1 MIFYKSIF
9 KVSYRMSKA
18 TLQSNY
24 SLNENIQENTNIA
37 SEDLLKQEVV
47 IQNKK
52 ILSNLVE
59 SLKNYD
65 SKYWSIYY
73 SEDFGSIHFQI
84 GEYNIAEIGN
94 GYVSLI
100 VDGIFFDMKDF
111 KYLLKTLKKEQKN
124 LFDNNFGEEFLNLF
138 IYSNITKDEED
149 LISSAQNI
157 ALSKV
162 FADTY
167 QEPDNKD
174 VESLLDYFEIKK
186 EYDKNIVFENKID
199 EKFLKL
205 LSGETATLEYK
216 QNMFDEANKGTKILG
231 HAMFDET
238 IRAIAGFA
246 NSITGGSLLVGVH
259 DVQIDSKTNLHSV
272 TRDFYKIVEKQFGS
286 EDKFL
291 LRFGDTLKKVFELPL
306 LATISIN
313 FLEIEQSDGVKK
325 FLHILVPAFTQPTF
339 IKLTNINHQLNP
351 EGTGSEIFYV
361 RVGYNSTEKLSF
373 KETIEYLV
381 YRFPNYIQTLT
392 S

>member
-65 SKYWSIYY
+65 SNYWSIYY

-94 GYVSLI
+94 GYVSII

-111 KYLLKTLKKEQKN
+111 KYLLKTLKTEQKN
-124 LFDNNFGEEFLNLF
+124 LFDNNFGEEFLNLY

-162 FADTY
+162 FGDTY

-259 DVQIDSKTNLHSV
+259 DVQIDSKPIYIQS
-272 TRDFYKIVEKQFGS
+272 
-286 EDKFL
+286 
-291 LRFGDTLKKVFELPL
+291 
-306 LATISIN
+306 
-313 FLEIEQSDGVKK
+313 LEI
-325 FLHILVPAFTQPTF
+325 F
-339 IKLTNINHQLNP
+339 IKLSKN
-351 EGTGSEIFYV
+351 
-361 RVGYNSTEKLSF
+361 NSALKISF
-373 KETIEYLV
+373 
-381 YRFPNYIQTLT
+381 F
-392 S
+392 

>member
-1 MIFYKSIF
+1 
-9 KVSYRMSKA
+9 MSK
-18 TLQSNY
+18 TLKSNFFLKD
-24 SLNENIQENTNIA
+24 SIQNNKIIISDE
-37 SEDLLKQEVV
+37 LLEQEVV

-52 ILSNLVE
+52 VLSKLVD

-65 SKYWSIYY
+65 SNYWSIYY
-73 SEDFGSIHFQI
+73 SEDYKEIRFQI
-84 GEYNIAEIGN
+84 GEYRIAEIGN
-94 GYVSLI
+94 GYISII
-100 VDGIFFDMKDF
+100 VDGIFFDMQDF
-111 KYLLKTLKKEQKN
+111 KYLLKTLKSEQKN
-124 LFDNNFGEEFLNLF
+124 IFDNNFGEEILNLY
-138 IYSNITKDEED
+138 IYSNITNDEED

-157 ALSKV
+157 VLSKV
-162 FADTY
+162 FGDTY
-167 QEPDNKD
+167 QEPEIKD
-174 VESLLDYFEIKK
+174 DESLLDYFEIVK
-186 EYDKNIVFENKID
+186 EYDRNIIFENKID

-205 LSGETATLEYK
+205 LSGETSTLEYK

-231 HAMFDET
+231 HTMFDET

-246 NSITGGSLLVGVH
+246 NSSTGGSLLVGVH

-272 TRDFYKIVEKQFGS
+272 TSDFYKIVKKQFGS

-291 LRFGDTLKKVFELPL
+291 LRFGDTLKKVFEMPL

-313 FLEIEQSDGVKK
+313 FLEIEQSDGIKK
-325 FLHILVPAFTQPTF
+325 FLHVFVPAFTRPTF
-339 IKLTNINHQLNP
+339 IKLTNTNHQFNP

-373 KETIEYLV
+373 KETIEFLV